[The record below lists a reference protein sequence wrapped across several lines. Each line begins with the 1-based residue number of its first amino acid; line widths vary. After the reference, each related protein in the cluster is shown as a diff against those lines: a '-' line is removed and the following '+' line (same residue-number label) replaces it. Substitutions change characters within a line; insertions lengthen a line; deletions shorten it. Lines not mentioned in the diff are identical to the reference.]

1 MWVLLSCGDLL
12 WEMQVEEMFF
22 RQGEV
27 GPLHQQIR
35 LKTGSENLLAVCVA
49 H

>member
-1 MWVLLSCGDLL
+1 MWVLLSCGDFL
-12 WEMQVEEMFF
+12 WEIQVEETFF

-27 GPLHQQIR
+27 GPLPQQIQ
-35 LKTGSENLLAVCVA
+35 LKTGSESPLAVCVA